1 MGQLA
6 LRSQAV
12 KMKTIVLVLSMI
24 FISNVAQERNCEY
37 GEYFVP
43 KQCENMKSNN
53 DCFDHYY
60 DFYREIRMQSGNF
73 RCSKAIFDCV
83 CDRIGKS
90 HLFRLETLGNQ
101 PLIDPLVVN
110 DFIIEI

>member
-1 MGQLA
+1 
-6 LRSQAV
+6 
-12 KMKTIVLVLSMI
+12 MKTIVLVLSMI
-24 FISNVAQERNCEY
+24 FTSIVAQERNCEF

-73 RCSKAIFDCV
+73 RCSKAVSTKLRVLSLLIY
-83 CDRIGKS
+83 
-90 HLFRLETLGNQ
+90 HL
-101 PLIDPLVVN
+101 PVS
-110 DFIIEI
+110 DF